1 MADDILAQ
9 VSPEQLD
16 ELYQRYCTDPTS
28 VDERWR
34 IFFAGF
40 ELGAHAAP
48 AAGPT
53 SAGAPPAPS
62 PSASPSDD
70 GHMPQPAL
78 GVFDLIHSYRELG
91 HLIANLDPLGA
102 NETTHPL
109 LELDQFGFTDSDL
122 DREVSCP
129 NYFGCESA
137 VLRDLIVQL
146 RATYC
151 GTLAVEYMF
160 IPDKEQREW
169 LQQRIEPQLN
179 EAALNDE
186 DAASLLGELMRANS
200 FEQFLATKYIGKKR
214 FSIEGSESLVPMLNC
229 LIETAGAAGVQ
240 EVVMGMAHRGR
251 LNVMAN
257 VLGKPY
263 GLMLAEFEGSF
274 LPSTVQGDG
283 DVKYHLGYARE
294 YVTSQG
300 DKLHVS
306 LMPNPSHL
314 EVINPIVEGIV
325 HAKQQYLRDTEHRSR
340 VMPILIH
347 GDAAFTGQGIVMETL
362 SLSELTPYHNGGS
375 IHVIVDNQI
384 GFTTAPSDVRFTRY
398 PSDLAKVINAPVF
411 HVNADDPEA
420 AVRAAELAMGFRD
433 EFHEDVII
441 HLLCYRRHGHNEL
454 DDPTFT
460 QPLMYNKIRQKRPA
474 HELYA
479 ERLLAEQR
487 ITHERIERERTKI
500 RTHLEKALNY
510 ARDVMPQQKVFAF
523 GGIWEGMGWAGSD
536 WSADTAVARPILE
549 RVMDRATKIPP
560 EFNAHPKI
568 KKLVETRA
576 AMFQGDGAVDWA
588 CAEMLA
594 FGSLLV
600 EGTNVRLSGQDSCRG
615 TFSQRHAVFHDSE
628 TDQRYVPLNNLEVGQ
643 ARFRV
648 IDTMLSEAGVLG
660 FEYGYASADPRNL
673 VIWEAQY
680 GDFVNG
686 AQVIIDQ
693 FIAASESKWQR
704 QNGIVLLLPHGLE
717 GQGSEHSS
725 ARLERFLQL
734 CAEENM
740 QVVYPTTPAQYFHV
754 LRRQIHRNFRKP
766 LIVMAPKSMLRLK
779 LAVSRVEA
787 FTDAPFL
794 NAIDEIETIDPNQ
807 VERVLLCSGKVY
819 YDLLVARTARVLDNL
834 AIVRVEQLYPFPETE
849 LREILSRYPDDAEV
863 VWVQE
868 EAENMGSWQYIRPK
882 LEGLLGSDRA
892 PEFAGREE
900 AASPATGSFEI
911 HGKELTAV
919 IDSAF
924 KIRPKA
930 VKPQPKTIK
939 REKANAG

>member
-1 MADDILAQ
+1 MADDLLAQ
-9 VSPEQLD
+9 VTPEQLD
-16 ELYQRYCTDPTS
+16 ELYRRYTSDPES
-28 VDERWR
+28 VEEHWR
-34 IFFAGF
+34 VFFAGF
-40 ELGAHAAP
+40 ELGAHVAPTPAAP
-48 AAGPT
+48 IATADISVPEPT
-53 SAGAPPAPS
+53 LS
-62 PSASPSDD
+62 
-70 GHMPQPAL
+70 
-78 GVFDLIHSYRELG
+78 VFDLVHSYRELG

-102 NETTHPL
+102 NDSTHPL

-122 DREVSCP
+122 DREVSCR
-129 NYFGCESA
+129 NYYGCESA
-137 VLRDLIVQL
+137 ILRDLIVQL
-146 RATYC
+146 RSTYC

-169 LQQRIEPQLN
+169 LQKRIEPDLN
-179 EAALNDE
+179 QAHLSDE
-186 DAASLLGELMRANS
+186 EAASLLGDLMRTNS

-214 FSIEGSESLVPMLNC
+214 FSIEGGESLVPMLNRLVEC
-229 LIETAGAAGVQ
+229 AGAAGV
-240 EVVMGMAHRGR
+240 EEIVMGMSHRGR

-274 LPSTVQGDG
+274 LPETVQGDG

-294 YVTSQG
+294 YVTRQG
-300 DKLHVS
+300 HKLHVS

-314 EVINPIVEGIV
+314 EIINPVVEGIV
-325 HAKQQYLRDTEHRSR
+325 HAKQQYLQDTVHRSR

-362 SLSELTPYHNGGS
+362 SLSELKPYHNGGT

-384 GFTTAPSDVRFTRY
+384 GFTTTPSDVRFTRY

-420 AVRAAELAMGFRD
+420 AVRAAELAMGFR
-433 EFHEDVII
+433 EHFEEDVII
-441 HLLCYRRHGHNEL
+441 HLLGYRRHGHNEL

-460 QPLMYNKIRQKRPA
+460 QPLMYHKIRQKRPV

-479 ERLLAEQR
+479 ERLISEER

-500 RTHLEKALNY
+500 RTHMEKALNY

-523 GGIWEGMGWAGSD
+523 GGIWEGMSWAGND
-536 WSADTAVARPILE
+536 WGADTNVPRQLLE
-549 RVMDRATKIPP
+549 SVMNDATKIPP
-560 EFNAHPKI
+560 EFNAHPKV
-568 KKLVETRA
+568 KKLSENRA
-576 AMFQGDGAVDWA
+576 AMFQDDGSVDWA

-594 FGSLLV
+594 FGSLLI
-600 EGTNVRLSGQDSCRG
+600 EGTNVRLSGQDSSRG
-615 TFSQRHAVFHDSE
+615 TFSQRHAVYHDAE
-628 TDQRYVPLNNLEVGQ
+628 TDKRYVPLNNLNSAQG
-643 ARFRV
+643 RFRV
-648 IDTMLSEAGVLG
+648 IDTMLSESGVLG
-660 FEYGYASADPRNL
+660 FEFGYASADPRNL

-680 GDFVNG
+680 GDFANG

-754 LRRQIHRNFRKP
+754 LRRQIHRSFRKP
-766 LIVMAPKSMLRLK
+766 LVVMAPKSMLRLK
-779 LAVSRVEA
+779 LAVSPVAA
-787 FTDAPFL
+787 FTDQVFET
-794 NAIDEIETIDPNQ
+794 AIDEIEPLEASA
-807 VERVLLCSGKVY
+807 VERILLCSGKVY
-819 YDLLVARTARVLDNL
+819 YDLLVGREARVENKI
-834 AIVRVEQLYPFPETE
+834 AIIRVEQLYPFPENE
-849 LREILSRYPDDAEV
+849 LREILSRYPSGADV
-863 VWVQE
+863 FWVQE
-868 EAENMGSWQYIRPK
+868 EAQNQGAWQYIRPK
-882 LEGLLGSDRA
+882 LEALLGPDRPPA
-892 PEFAGREE
+892 FIGREE

-911 HGKELTAV
+911 HGKELHAL
-919 IDSAF
+919 IDQAF
-924 KIRPKA
+924 KLSPKL
-930 VKPQPKTIK
+930 VDE
-939 REKANAG
+939 EKAHAG

>member
-1 MADDILAQ
+1 MAEDFLSQTDPA
-9 VSPEQLD
+9 QLD
-16 ELYQRYCTDPTS
+16 ELYQRYLADPES
-28 VDERWR
+28 VEERWR

-48 AAGPT
+48 GPEAGPQR
-53 SAGAPPAPS
+53 PAPS
-62 PSASPSDD
+62 TPPADLGPL
-70 GHMPQPAL
+70 PEPAL

-102 NETTHPL
+102 NETSHPL
-109 LELDQFGFTDSDL
+109 LELDQFGFSDADL
-122 DREVSCP
+122 DREVRCP
-129 NYFGCESA
+129 NYYGCESA

-151 GTLAVEYMF
+151 STLAVEYMF

-169 LQQRIEPQLN
+169 LQERIEPQV
-179 EAALNDE
+179 NDPHLSDE
-186 DAASLLGELMRANS
+186 ECAQLLGELMRTNA

-214 FSIEGSESLVPMLNC
+214 FSIEGSESLVPMLNR
-229 LIETAGAAGVQ
+229 LIEEAGAVGVQ

-274 LPSTVQGDG
+274 LPAGVQGDG

-294 YVTSQG
+294 YVTRQG
-300 DKLHVS
+300 NKLHVS

-314 EVINPIVEGIV
+314 EVINPVVEGIV
-325 HAKQQYLRDTEHRSR
+325 HAKQQYLQDTVKRSR
-340 VMPILIH
+340 VMPILVH

-362 SLSELTPYHNGGS
+362 SLSELKPYHNGGS

-420 AVRAAELAMGFRD
+420 AVRAAELAMGFR
-433 EFHEDVII
+433 ERFQEDVII

-460 QPLMYNKIRQKRPA
+460 QPLMYKKIREKRPA

-479 ERLLAEQR
+479 DHLVAEGR
-487 ITHERIERERTKI
+487 ISHDRIERERAKV
-500 RTHLEKALNY
+500 RTHLDKALNY

-523 GGIWEGMGWAGSD
+523 GGIWEGMGWAGHD
-536 WSADTAVARPILE
+536 WSAATNVSLSHLNS
-549 RVMDRATKIPP
+549 VMRAATKLPP
-560 EFNAHPKI
+560 EFNAHPKV
-568 KKLVETRA
+568 KRLLETRA
-576 AMFQGDGAVDWA
+576 AMAEGEGKIDWA

-594 FGSLLV
+594 FGTLLT
-600 EGTNVRLSGQDSCRG
+600 EGTNVRLSGQDSGRG
-615 TFSQRHAVFHDSE
+615 TFSQRHAILHDSE
-628 TDQRYVPLNNLEVGQ
+628 TDELYVPLNRLESGQ
-643 ARFRV
+643 GRFRV

-766 LIVMAPKSMLRLK
+766 LIIMAPKSMLRLK
-779 LAVSRVEA
+779 LAVSPISA
-787 FTDAPFL
+787 FTDTAFE
-794 NAIDEIETIDPNQ
+794 NVIGEIEDLDASR

-819 YDLLVARTARVLDNL
+819 YDLLVGREARVRDNV
-834 AIVRVEQLYPFPETE
+834 AIIRVEQLYPFPADELEKALAQYPETA
-849 LREILSRYPDDAEV
+849 DV

-868 EAENMGSWQYIRPK
+868 EAQNQGAWQYIRPH
-882 LEGLLGSDRA
+882 LEGLLGSARA
-892 PEFAGREE
+892 PMYAGRDD

-911 HGKELTAV
+911 HGKELADF
-919 IDSAF
+919 IDAAF
-924 KIRPKA
+924 KMPH
-930 VKPQPKTIK
+930 TIVDE
-939 REKANAG
+939 EKAHAG